1 MHHDGVGRPA
11 SWISMASES
20 GLERCAWAGSSTT
33 ARSVGSVLEPMTGM
47 IAPAVANAIFAATGQ
62 RIRKLPVIAP
72 GLAVAAVDESR
83 DRRLADPLLSFAGVR
98 FLAF

>member
-33 ARSVGSVLEPMTGM
+33 ARFVGSVLEPMTGM
-47 IAPAVANAIFAATGQ
+47 IAPAVASAIFAATGQ
-62 RIRKLPVIAP
+62 RIRKLPVIP
-72 GLAVAAVDESR
+72 GLAVAALNESR
-83 DRRLADPLLSFAGVR
+83 DRRFCW
-98 FLAF
+98 F